1 MGLSAKLFP
10 SGRFPKGGA
19 LFDFSLLL
27 CYARVN
33 LPMDKEGAT

>member
-27 CYARVN
+27 YYASS